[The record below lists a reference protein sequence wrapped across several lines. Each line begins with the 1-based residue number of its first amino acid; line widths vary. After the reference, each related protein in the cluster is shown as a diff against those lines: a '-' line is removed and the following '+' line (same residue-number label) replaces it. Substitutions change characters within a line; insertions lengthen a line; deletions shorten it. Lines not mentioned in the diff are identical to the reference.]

1 MNALAKLGA
10 LLILLTVPVGAVATW
25 QPSPNIKPTPAV
37 EAWFKAHAYC
47 CLKAERVKTK
57 FRAVGDGQWEYL
69 VGSEWKPINPTYP
82 VDENGVVPTKGF
94 EKLAE
99 NDEQF
104 QQLRAEGVLFVFYGS
119 PFCFFV
125 PKAGG

>member
-10 LLILLTVPVGAVATW
+10 LLILLTFPVGAMATW
-25 QPSPNIKPTPAV
+25 QPPAGYIPSPAV
-37 EAWFKAHAYC
+37 AAWFKEHAYC

-57 FRAVGDGQWEYL
+57 FRAVGNGEWEYL
-69 VGSEWKPINPTYP
+69 NVAAWTSLHPAYGI
-82 VDENGVVPTKGF
+82 DENGVVPTKGF